1 MNFQKQDEQK
11 AIEEATMEGLKG
23 MDNLIQILS
32 HHPSYINTELANI
45 IVSKFKKLNALLN
58 RTGHARFRR
67 TPIHSTAPVHSTN
80 PVHNA
85 STSSTQVPLSENPN
99 LFALVQSP
107 VPVQVHRMPA
117 SVALDFMEPHNPLI
131 SFNAKSVELE
141 FSKETF
147 NVPSKSSFISPA
159 ITNNGNVSNKEI
171 FLASA
176 PPTTSVEK
184 VLAFKKQCYEHHEQS
199 VDISGSSKCHY
210 LKQRYTT
217 FHQII
222 TLKLLTSTLKKNIVF
237 NV

>member
-171 FLASA
+171 FLAPA

-210 LKQRYTT
+210 LKQRSLY
-217 FHQII
+217 
-222 TLKLLTSTLKKNIVF
+222 
-237 NV
+237 